1 MFRRSR
7 RKQHAI
13 DIWPGFVDALATVLM
28 VIIFVLMTFVVAQL
42 YLTDALTD
50 KEENV
55 SVLEKKV
62 HELTSILST
71 EREENEALSKK
82 KIHLDELLSDL
93 NERLAKLN
101 NDLTS
106 KEDALKEKENS
117 HRSVLEEV
125 EYLKKQIDRLLKSIT
140 LYETATVDS
149 ENKIQALTQ
158 KLNQALLE
166 RVEELNRLNDQL
178 SALKDSNTTL
188 SKELDTHKSLT
199 RIGQYRSEFFAKL
212 QKVLG
217 NRNDIRIV
225 GDRFVFQSEV
235 LFDKAS
241 AELGGEG
248 QKGLDLLVT
257 ALKEIST
264 SIPKEIPWILRVDG
278 HTDQLPIRSPQ
289 YPSNWELSS
298 ARAIAVVKYL
308 ISKGIP
314 EGRLVAAG
322 FGQHQPLTGGND
334 EKDLAKNRRIEFKL
348 DQR

>member
-1 MFRRSR
+1 MFQRPRK
-7 RKQHAI
+7 KQHSI

-55 SVLEKKV
+55 SMLERKV
-62 HELTSILST
+62 HELTSVLST
-71 EREENEALSKK
+71 ERRTKEDLEKQK
-82 KIHLDELLSDL
+82 VQLDELLLDL
-93 NERLAKLN
+93 NKRLAQLN
-101 NDLTS
+101 EDLAS
-106 KEDALKEKENS
+106 KKDALKQKEVS
-117 HRSVLEEV
+117 QRSVLEEM
-125 EYLKKQIDRLLKSIT
+125 EYLKSQIDRLLRSIT
-140 LYETATVDS
+140 LYEKTTE
-149 ENKIQALTQ
+149 ENESKIQDLTK

-166 RVEELNRLNDQL
+166 RVEELNHLNDQIN
-178 SALKDSNTTL
+178 ALKDQNIRLTKDADVT
-188 SKELDTHKSLT
+188 KSLT

-217 NRNDIRIV
+217 NRNDIRVV

-241 AELGGEG
+241 AELGAEG
-248 QKGLDLLVT
+248 QKGLDLLVA

-264 SIPKEIPWILRVDG
+264 SIPNELSWILRVDG
-278 HTDQLPIRSPQ
+278 HTDHLPIRNMQ

-308 ISKGIP
+308 ISRGIP
-314 EGRLVAAG
+314 ESHLVAAG
-322 FGQHQPLTGGND
+322 FGQHQPLSTGSD
-334 EKDLAKNRRIEFKL
+334 EKELAKNRRIEFKL

>member
-1 MFRRSR
+1 MFHRSR
-7 RKQHAI
+7 KKQHSI

-28 VIIFVLMTFVVAQL
+28 VIIFVLMTFVIAQL

-55 SVLEKKV
+55 SALERKV
-62 HELTSILST
+62 HELTSILSS
-71 EREENEALSKK
+71 ERESKEDLSKK
-82 KIHLDELLSDL
+82 KIQLDELLADL
-93 NERLAKLN
+93 NKRLAQLN
-101 NDLTS
+101 EDLDS
-106 KEDALKEKENS
+106 KKDALKEKEIT
-117 HRSVLEEV
+117 HRSVMEEM
-125 EYLKKQIDRLLKSIT
+125 EYLKRQIDRLLKSIT
-140 LYETATVDS
+140 LYETTTEKNEA
-149 ENKIQALTQ
+149 KIKDLTK

-166 RVEELNRLNDQL
+166 RVEELNHLNDQIN
-178 SALKDSNTTL
+178 SLKEKNMML
-188 SKELDTHKSLT
+188 SKDADANKSLT
-199 RIGQYRSEFFAKL
+199 RIGQYRSEFFGKL

-217 NRNDIRIV
+217 NRSDIRVV

-241 AELGGEG
+241 AELGREG

-257 ALKEIST
+257 ALKEISA
-264 SIPKEIPWILRVDG
+264 SIPKELPWILRIDG
-278 HTDQLPIRSPQ
+278 HTDQLPIRSTQ

-314 EGRLVAAG
+314 ETHLVAAG
-322 FGQHQPLTGGND
+322 FGQHQPLTDGKD